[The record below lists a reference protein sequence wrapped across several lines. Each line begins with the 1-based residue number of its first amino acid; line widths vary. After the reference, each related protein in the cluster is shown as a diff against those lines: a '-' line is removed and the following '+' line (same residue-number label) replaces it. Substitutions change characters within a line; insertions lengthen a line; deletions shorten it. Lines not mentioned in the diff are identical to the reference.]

1 MINKQ
6 LSISEII
13 SIEWDMFQQVQNIGG
28 RAECQDDPETFQIIL
43 AVSKDKYD
51 IFALKELLPL
61 GFGPANLA

>member
-28 RAECQDDPETFQIIL
+28 RAECQDDISITC
-43 AVSKDKYD
+43 VSAATGEE
-51 IFALKELLPL
+51 IW
-61 GFGPANLA
+61 